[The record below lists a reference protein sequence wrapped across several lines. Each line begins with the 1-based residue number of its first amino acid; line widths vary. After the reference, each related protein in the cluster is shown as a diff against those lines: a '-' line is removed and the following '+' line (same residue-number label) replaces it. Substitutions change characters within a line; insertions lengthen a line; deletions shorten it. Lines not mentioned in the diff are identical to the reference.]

1 MGCAITQD
9 QSTKCPA
16 CPAAPGCLCF
26 FLTVADGD
34 ALANFTCLESR
45 WWEGTWYLLQN
56 HPQSQSAL
64 PWNPLR
70 FKENTY
76 ILESIPTTA
85 NILFFEDLVI
95 CTHVRWE
102 RLGFFE
108 MLKILF
114 LNSKTCTAHNSY
126 LPLNNLHVCWGTKCS
141 NVVAFTPVGCL
152 KKSEWPQKSAIK
164 MIKINAK
171 TRLVYPVLSCNKN
184 HTLLDSTILGG

>member
-1 MGCAITQD
+1 MSSGA
-9 QSTKCPA
+9 
-16 CPAAPGCLCF
+16 GWRLCF

-45 WWEGTWYLLQN
+45 WWERAWYLLQN

-64 PWNPLR
+64 PTPLKSTPFQGKHIDFGKHPNKCKHFVFWGPCHLYTCEMREAR
-70 FKENTY
+70 F
-76 ILESIPTTA
+76 
-85 NILFFEDLVI
+85 FFK
-95 CTHVRWE
+95 
-102 RLGFFE
+102 
-108 MLKILF
+108 MLKIFF

-152 KKSEWPQKSAIK
+152 NKSEWPQKSAIK
-164 MIKINAK
+164 MIKINAE
-171 TRLVYPVLSCNKN
+171 TRLVYPVLSYNKN